1 MIRYIK
7 SHLSVQVFFL
17 TLIMQISMGLITYN
31 FIMIFT
37 PQTYLDKINKNIDS
51 VLNETIGQFSDMTM
65 SQCKVKLLNLTKSYD
80 IMINL
85 TDEKGREIEFG
96 SDMQY
101 TADYQDVRWKIRTNI
116 EKKYTFKPKNESD
129 TYYIYVLS
137 DGERVNLYIDSL
149 KEILPELII

>member
-1 MIRYIK
+1 
-7 SHLSVQVFFL
+7 
-17 TLIMQISMGLITYN
+17 MQISMGLITYN

-101 TADYQDVRWKIRTNI
+101 TADYQDVR
-116 EKKYTFKPKNESD
+116 
-129 TYYIYVLS
+129 
-137 DGERVNLYIDSL
+137 
-149 KEILPELII
+149 